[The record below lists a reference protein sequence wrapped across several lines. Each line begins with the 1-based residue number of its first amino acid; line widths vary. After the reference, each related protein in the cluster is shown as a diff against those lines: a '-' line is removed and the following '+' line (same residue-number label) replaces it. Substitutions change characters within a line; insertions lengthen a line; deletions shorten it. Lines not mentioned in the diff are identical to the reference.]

1 MAVLRD
7 IIVSLKVYHQ
17 PAWTWLPYDSNPLTL
32 LSCFLVLGCRVT
44 CSKWFWTSLIVV
56 RACKRKTTAT
66 ISIKTMDNYDK
77 KEKSNRLS
85 LSLLSSPCIPPA
97 LITGLQRV
105 YWQVNILSA
114 HISAWCSQG
123 LCWHALSHHPPS
135 ILCAGW
141 SAGTV
146 QRYSA
151 RLSGLF
157 PPLNQVEIDNR
168 FSPSHWIRGKGI
180 VKELFAFQMRNWQCS
195 ASKPGHMAI

>member
-1 MAVLRD
+1 MYWTLCLGFLCWTVLT
-7 IIVSLKVYHQ
+7 S
-17 PAWTWLPYDSNPLTL
+17 
-32 LSCFLVLGCRVT
+32 LSCFRVLWCCMT
-44 CSKWFWTSLIVV
+44 CKKWFWTSLIVV
-56 RACKRKTTAT
+56 RACKKQNKNKSAT
-66 ISIKTMDNYDK
+66 ISFKTMDNYDK

-85 LSLLSSPCIPPA
+85 LPLLSSPCIPLA

-123 LCWHALSHHPPS
+123 LCWHTLSHHPPS
-135 ILCAGW
+135 PHSILCGGW

-146 QRYSA
+146 QRYSVW
-151 RLSGLF
+151 LSGLF

-168 FSPSHWIRGKGI
+168 FSPSHWIRGEGI

-195 ASKPGHMAI
+195 ASKPEHMAT